1 MKTVLSALGIALAL
15 AAPSSGSIIVRV
27 NGEPVDFSGIGP
39 RYVNGRVMVPLRGVL
54 EKTGAYVDWISSSQT
69 VVATKGDTNI
79 ELPIGSRTAKVNGQS
94 VRLEVPA
101 MTIAGNTM
109 VPLRFVSES
118 LGAVV
123 AWDNRRQI
131 VNIETT
137 GEAASEASVTYR
149 GNREGM
155 AHRDRER
162 AVRPVMDSFTHNL
175 PDNWIM
181 AGKAFH
187 CVAKGTPGGQAWF
200 RIRGTV
206 SEVKMRETSPGVYE
220 GWWRNNTGNDVHV
233 SDNDILS
240 FIVVGNI
247 STPEVTAGGFAR

>member
-1 MKTVLSALGIALAL
+1 MKPILSALGIAMVLI
-15 AAPSSGSIIVRV
+15 APASGSIIVRV
-27 NGEPVDFSGIGP
+27 NGEPVEFSGIGP
-39 RYVNGRVMVPLRGVL
+39 RFVNGRVMVPLRGVL
-54 EKTGAYVDWISSSQT
+54 EKTGAYVDWISSTQT
-69 VVATKGDTNI
+69 VIATKGDTNI

-94 VRLEVPA
+94 IRLEAPA

-123 AWDNRRQI
+123 AWDNRRQV
-131 VNIETT
+131 VNIETN
-137 GEAASEASVTYR
+137 GDASTEASVTYH

-155 AHRDRER
+155 AHRDRDR
-162 AVRPVMDSFTHNL
+162 DRTVRPVMDSFTHNL

-181 AGKAFH
+181 AGKMFH

-206 SEVKMRETSPGVYE
+206 SE
-220 GWWRNNTGNDVHV
+220 
-233 SDNDILS
+233 
-240 FIVVGNI
+240 
-247 STPEVTAGGFAR
+247 